1 MSPLLTPRLRPAFR
15 ALAAGFVPETAYAT
29 AAQWA
34 QLEAAVEHAVAA
46 RPAALRRQLALLLR
60 AIGLVARLR
69 TGREVARLAPAE
81 CTALLQRLAGSRV
94 LLLRRGIWGLRTLVM
109 LGWYTQPGVIAALGY
124 RASPA
129 GWSARS

>member
-1 MSPLLTPRLRPAFR
+1 MSTLLTPRRRPAFR
-15 ALAAGFVPETAYAT
+15 ALAAGFVPETAQAT
-29 AAQWA
+29 PAQWA
-34 QLEAAVEHAVAA
+34 RLEETVERAVAA

-69 TGREVARLAPAE
+69 TGREVARLDPAE

-109 LGWYTQPGVIAALGY
+109 LGWYTQPGVVTALGY
-124 RASPA
+124 RANPA
-129 GWSARS
+129 GWSART